1 MPASTGNDRTTLFGV
16 LGIIFAFCCG
26 ILGIVF
32 GILAIMQARNN
43 NKPPTLG
50 VIALVIAALNIVGSA
65 VYYGTGGF
73 GH

>member
-1 MPASTGNDRTTLFGV
+1 MPAASGNDRTTLFGV

-32 GILAIMQARNN
+32 GILAITQARSN

-50 VIALVIAALNIVGSA
+50 VIAIVISILNIIGSA
-65 VYYGTGGF
+65 VYYGTGSYP
-73 GH
+73 H